1 MKNLTIHRP
10 GDVPLPGARALPDA
24 PAAVCAHPAAPAA
37 HYSGP
42 AIDGV
47 LEHALARWPL
57 LWEIDQSL
65 ADMRQKPVD
74 PNVVC
79 EMSL

>member
-10 GDVPLPGARALPDA
+10 GNMSLPGVRELSDA
-24 PAAVCAHPAAPAA
+24 PAALCAHLEAPAA
-37 HYSGP
+37 RYSGP
-42 AIDGV
+42 AIDAA

-65 ADMRQKPVD
+65 ADMRQKPAD
-74 PNVVC
+74 PNVAC